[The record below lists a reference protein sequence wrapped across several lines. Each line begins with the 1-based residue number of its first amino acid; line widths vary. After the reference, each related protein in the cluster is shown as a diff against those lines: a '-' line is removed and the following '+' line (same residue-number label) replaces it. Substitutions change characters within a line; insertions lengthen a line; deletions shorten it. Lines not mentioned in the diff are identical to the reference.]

1 MEWYRSVTRETSSGG
16 YSKIG
21 ITLGEEDIKR
31 IIVQEF
37 PGVPPWAIPLDVVF
51 QLLELQA
58 ELYLV
63 ATGMIRFDYPDPVSG
78 KATIDSLT
86 STKRNLL
93 DNLKNSLAT
102 MVAEVKEQL
111 QTEKTEAEE
120 KDSGYI

>member
-1 MEWYRSVTRETSSGG
+1 MEWYRSITREISSGG

-58 ELYLV
+58 ELYLL
-63 ATGMIRFDYPDPVSG
+63 ATGMVRFDYPDPVSG
-78 KATIDSLT
+78 KESIDNLT
-86 STKRNLL
+86 RAKKSLL
-93 DNLKNSLAT
+93 DGLKNSLAT
-102 MVAEVKEQL
+102 MVAEVKDQL
-111 QTEKTEAEE
+111 QAEKTQADE
-120 KDSGYI
+120 KESGYI